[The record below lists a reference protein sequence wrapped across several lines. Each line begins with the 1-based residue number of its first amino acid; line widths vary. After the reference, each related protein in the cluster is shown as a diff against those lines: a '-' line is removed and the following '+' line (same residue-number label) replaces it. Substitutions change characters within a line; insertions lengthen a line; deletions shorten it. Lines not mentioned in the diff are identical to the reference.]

1 MTAPPSGAAR
11 PLTAEEDAV
20 IRVLDDACRHLGLD
34 DGLPP
39 PIRAGLETEL
49 RAREPRA
56 GQASSA
62 GDPAEVE
69 EREWAEIG
77 AAAAVGV
84 LFASGLHGLKRRK
97 RRAPAS
103 AGFEPLELARL
114 SSGALVSLLVRR
126 WVRARLDRGRRDG
139 GSPEGPA

>member
-1 MTAPPSGAAR
+1 MTTPQPGGVR
-11 PLTAEEDAV
+11 PLTLQEEAV
-20 IRVLDDACRHLGLD
+20 VRVLDAACRHLGLD
-34 DGLPP
+34 DGLPQT
-39 PIRAGLETEL
+39 ILEGVEAEL
-49 RAREPRA
+49 RAREPKP
-56 GQASSA
+56 GQGAVA
-62 GDPAEVE
+62 GDAAELE

-114 SSGALVSLLVRR
+114 SSRALVLLLVRR
-126 WVRARLDRGRRDG
+126 WVRARRDRGRRDG
-139 GSPEGPA
+139 GSSEGAA